1 MYHANNTAAPQTDY
15 LRLDTTAA
23 TADNTFW
30 NDTAPTS
37 SVFSVGDSRPS
48 NSGHGDEYIA
58 LAFRSVTGYSKFG
71 TYTGDATTDGSL
83 SVTTG
88 FKPAFLMVKRTDN
101 TGGWVMVDSARNPN
115 NPVNRYS
122 QANVTDVEASGS
134 VFNFT
139 STGFTLLANLAD
151 INANGGTYVYLAF
164 ADTKEYSYYHDHSGN
179 NNDWRPYNLDES
191 KISIDTPNNSFATL
205 SPEIK

>member
-1 MYHANNTAAPQTDY
+1 MIVISQV
-15 LRLDTTAA
+15 
-23 TADNTFW
+23 
-30 NDTAPTS
+30 S
-37 SVFSVGDSRPS
+37 SVINVFGFVVGWKYL
-48 NSGHGDEYIA
+48 G
-58 LAFRSVTGYSKFG
+58 
-71 TYTGDATTDGSL
+71 
-83 SVTTG
+83 
-88 FKPAFLMVKRTDN
+88 MC
-101 TGGWVMVDSARNPN
+101 GGWVMVDSARNPN

-179 NNDWRPYNLDES
+179 NNDWQRHNLHES
-191 KISIDTPNNSFATL
+191 QISLDTPNNSFATL
-205 SPEIK
+205 SSTIQTGSATLSDGNLYANGPGNNTGIVGGTFPPLTSGKWYFEQFESC